1 MANTNI
7 IGLKDLRENTEE
19 YINKVRR
26 GREFTVIR
34 KSEPV
39 FKITPVDMWG
49 DEGVWEVIA
58 DFSELDKKGVSARDI
73 LRSLRKNN
81 GSHR

>member
-1 MANTNI
+1 MANAPI
-7 IGLKDLRENTEE
+7 IGLKDLMENMEE
-19 YINKVRR
+19 YINKVKR

-49 DEGVWEVIA
+49 DEGIWETVA
-58 DFSELDKKGVSARDI
+58 DFRELNEKGIPARDV
-73 LRSLRKNN
+73 LRALRKNN
-81 GSHR
+81 GSRR

>member
-1 MANTNI
+1 MAYTNI

-19 YINKVRR
+19 YINKVKK

-39 FKITPVDMWG
+39 FKITPVDMWR
-49 DEGVWEVIA
+49 DEGVWEIIA
-58 DFSELDKKGVSARDI
+58 DFRELNEKGTPAQDV
-73 LRSLRKNN
+73 LRALRKNN

>member
-1 MANTNI
+1 MINTNI

-26 GREFTVIR
+26 GREFTVVR

-39 FKITPVDMWG
+39 FKITPVDIWG
-49 DEGVWEVIA
+49 DEGTWEVVA
-58 DFSELDKKGVSARDI
+58 DFRKLNANGVAAHEV

>member
-19 YINKVRR
+19 YINKVRL
-26 GREFTVIR
+26 GREFTVVR
-34 KSEPV
+34 KSKPV
-39 FKITPVDMWG
+39 FKITPVDVWG
-49 DEGVWEVIA
+49 DEGVWEVVA
-58 DFSELDKKGVSARDI
+58 DFRGLNENGVAARDV

-81 GSHR
+81 G

>member
-1 MANTNI
+1 MTNATI

-19 YINKVRR
+19 YIEKIKL
-26 GREFTVIR
+26 GREFTVVR
-34 KSEPV
+34 KSKPI
-39 FKITPVDMWG
+39 FKIVPVDQWG
-49 DEGVWEVIA
+49 DEGIWETVA
-58 DFSELDKKGVSARDI
+58 NFKELGENGVSAKTA

>member
-1 MANTNI
+1 MANAPI
-7 IGLKDLRENTEE
+7 IGLKDLRENMEE
-19 YINKVRR
+19 YINKVKR

-49 DEGVWEVIA
+49 DDGVWEIIA
-58 DFSELDKKGVSARDI
+58 DFRELNEKGTPARDV
-73 LRSLRKNN
+73 LRALQKNN